1 MEFEK
6 ITLKT
11 LRNRVG
17 SISKLKIVYILI
29 LKIVLITIFLNFNK
43 RLLIG

>member
-11 LRNRVG
+11 LRNRVV
-17 SISKLKIVYILI
+17 SISKLKIVYILNLI
-29 LKIVLITIFLNFNK
+29 IVLVTIFFNFNK